1 VRNRIR
7 VLFVDD
13 SPAARQLCADRLAR
27 ESDIEILALVGDLAS
42 ALRRLNADCP
52 DVVVIDIEAPRLL
65 GSGILKKIMTERPT
79 PIVVFSALLGRNAG
93 LAMEAMAAG
102 ALAVVKKPQTSL
114 LSSLQDAGL
123 KLSAAIREASR
134 GKFRPRTAAPVM
146 SSGLT
151 SASLVPRSTPASAH
165 ADQLA
170 ALRPAQ
176 HPAQA
181 DGVRSKNS
189 ADTMLTTPSGHRAA
203 AGGERLIAIGASTGG
218 TQALEAVL
226 TKLPA
231 ATTAIV
237 IVQHMPERF
246 TTMFAAR
253 LNEMSQIEVR
263 EAQNGDKV
271 QRGRALLAPGGRH
284 MMLKRSGSGYV
295 VEVTDGPLVN
305 RHKPSVDLMFRSVAM
320 TAGSSALGI
329 LMTGMG
335 DDGARG
341 LTEIHNAGGR
351 TIAQDEATCVVFGMP
366 KVAIALGGVDKV
378 VGLDKIPQEII
389 GY

>member
-1 VRNRIR
+1 MKSRIR

-27 ESDIEILALVGDLAS
+27 ESDIEILGPVGDLTTAM
-42 ALRRLNADCP
+42 RRMNADCP

-79 PIVVFSALLGRNAG
+79 PIVIFSPLLGRNSALG
-93 LAMEAMAAG
+93 MEAMAAG
-102 ALAVVKKPQTSL
+102 ALAVVKKPQTNL

-134 GKFRPRTAAPVM
+134 GKFRPRIAAPVM
-146 SSGLT
+146 SNGLT
-151 SASLVPRSTPASAH
+151 GASLVPRSSPVTSNAI
-165 ADQLA
+165 QFA
-170 ALRPAQ
+170 ALRPANPLP
-176 HPAQA
+176 PAA
-181 DGVRSKNS
+181 GVRSKNS
-189 ADTMLTTPSGHRAA
+189 ADAMLAAPCGHRAT

-231 ATTAIV
+231 STTAIV

-246 TTMFAAR
+246 TNMFAAR
-253 LNEMSQIEVR
+253 LNDMSQIEVR

-284 MMLKRSGSGYV
+284 MMVKRSGSGYV
-295 VEVTDGPLVN
+295 VEIADGPLVN

-320 TAGSSALGI
+320 MAGASALGI

-351 TIAQDEATCVVFGMP
+351 TVAQDEASCVVFGMP

-378 VGLDKIPQEII
+378 VGLDKIPQEINS
-389 GY
+389 Y